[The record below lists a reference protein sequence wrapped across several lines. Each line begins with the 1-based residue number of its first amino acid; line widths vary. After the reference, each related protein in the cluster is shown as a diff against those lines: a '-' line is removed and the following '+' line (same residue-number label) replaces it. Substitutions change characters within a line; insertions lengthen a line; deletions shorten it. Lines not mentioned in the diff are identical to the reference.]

1 MEPARRER
9 RNVAILVTSQVL
21 FMVASITVMTLS
33 GVVGQQLSPDPGLA
47 TLPIAMMMLG
57 TVVSTLPASLYMKR
71 VGRRRGFITG
81 ASLGGVAG
89 GLLSFGAVALGS
101 FWLFCAGNLL
111 LGLYQGFAMYYR
123 FAAADVASP
132 AFRSRAIS
140 FVMAG
145 GVAAAFLGPWNAS
158 AATGLIAG
166 VPSGGPYLVIA
177 LLALLAIALLS
188 RLRVPAS
195 GEPRP
200 GDSARP
206 MATIAARPGFVV
218 AVLAGAMGYA
228 IMVLVM
234 TATPL
239 AMRARGFD
247 MGQVAFIM
255 QWHVLG
261 MFAPSFV
268 TGSLIVRFGV
278 PRILLTGALLFTGTA
293 LVANLGT
300 DLAHFWVALVLLGI
314 GWNFLFVGGSA
325 LLSTVHSE
333 AERGKVQGINDL
345 IIFSLVALGSLMSGA
360 LLHRLGWEALN
371 LAMLPAVL
379 LVALAAV
386 WFRPS
391 ASPQPAGSP
400 STPSERQGN
409 GGQSTRTARGPKAP

>member
-1 MEPARRER
+1 MERITMKAARRETH
-9 RNVAILVTSQVL
+9 NVAILVTSQVL

-89 GLLSFGAVALGS
+89 GLLSFTAIALGS
-101 FWLFCAGNLL
+101 FALFCIGNLL

-158 AATGLIAG
+158 AATGLIDD
-166 VPSGGPYLVIA
+166 VPAGGPYLVIA
-177 LLALLAIALLS
+177 VLALLAIGLLTQ
-188 RLRVPAS
+188 LRVPPG
-195 GEPRP
+195 GEPQP
-200 GDSARP
+200 GEISRP
-206 MATIAARPGFVV
+206 MTVITTLPGFRV
-218 AVLAGAMGYA
+218 AVLAGAVGYA
-228 IMVLVM
+228 IMILVM

-247 MGQVAFIM
+247 MSQVAFIM

-268 TGSLIVRFGV
+268 TGSLIARFGV
-278 PRILLTGALLFTGTA
+278 SRILLGGAALLIGTV

-300 DLAHFWVALVLLGI
+300 TLAHFWGALVLLGV

-325 LLSTVHSE
+325 LLATVHNE
-333 AERGKVQGINDL
+333 AERGKVQGVNDL
-345 IIFSLVALGSLMSGA
+345 IIFTLVALASLMAGQ
-360 LLHRLGWEALN
+360 LLHRLGWDALN
-371 LAMLPAVL
+371 LAMLPLIL
-379 LVALAAV
+379 LVALATL
-386 WFRPS
+386 WFSGKPRS
-391 ASPQPAGSP
+391 SLARHVSGSP
-400 STPSERQGN
+400 D
-409 GGQSTRTARGPKAP
+409 A

>member
-1 MEPARRER
+1 MEPIRLEK
-9 RNVAILVTSQVL
+9 RNVAILVLSQTL

-33 GVVGQQLSPDPGLA
+33 GVVGQQLSPEPGLA

-81 ASLGGVAG
+81 ASLGGVVG
-89 GLLSFGAVALGS
+89 GVLSFTAIGLGS

-123 FAAADVASP
+123 FAAADVASA

-145 GVAAAFLGPWNAS
+145 GVAAAFLGPWNAN
-158 AATGLIAG
+158 AASGLIPD

-177 LLALLAIALLS
+177 ILALVACGLLTQ
-188 RLRVPAS
+188 LRVPPS
-195 GEPRP
+195 GEPQP
-200 GDSARP
+200 GETTRP
-206 MATIAARPGFVV
+206 MVAIASQPSFRV
-218 AVLAGAMGYA
+218 AVLAGAVGYA

-247 MGQVAFIM
+247 MSQVAFIM

-268 TGSLIVRFGV
+268 TGSLIARFGAA
-278 PRILLTGALLFTGTA
+278 RILLTGTLLLTATA
-293 LVANLGT
+293 LVANLGAS
-300 DLAHFWVALVLLGI
+300 LAHFWVALVLLGI

-333 AERGKVQGINDL
+333 SERGKVQGINDL
-345 IIFSLVALGSLMSGA
+345 IIFSLVAVGSLMSGA
-360 LLHRLGWEALN
+360 LLHRLGWETLN
-371 LAMLPAVL
+371 LAMLPAIL
-379 LVALAAV
+379 LVAMATLWLPLATNAQ
-386 WFRPS
+386 RANS
-391 ASPQPAGSP
+391 ASPLQH
-400 STPSERQGN
+400 
-409 GGQSTRTARGPKAP
+409 K

>member
-1 MEPARRER
+1 MPMETARREKW
-9 RNVAILVTSQVL
+9 NVAILVSSQVL
-21 FMVASITVMTLS
+21 FMVAAITVMTLS
-33 GVVGQQLSPDPGLA
+33 GVVGHQLSPDPGLA

-57 TVVSTLPASLYMKR
+57 TVASTLPASLYMKR

-89 GLLSFGAVALGS
+89 GLLSFAAIALGF

-158 AATGLIAG
+158 AATGLVAG

-177 LLALLAIALLS
+177 LLALLAIGLLS
-188 RLRVPAS
+188 QLKVPPS
-195 GEPRP
+195 GEPQP
-200 GDSARP
+200 GERSRP
-206 MATIAARPGFVV
+206 MAEIAARPSFRV
-218 AVLAGAMGYA
+218 AVLAGAVGYA

-239 AMRARGFD
+239 AMRARGFE

-261 MFAPSFV
+261 MFAPSFF
-268 TGSLIVRFGV
+268 TGGLIARFGV
-278 PRILLTGALLFTGTA
+278 PRILLSGGLLIAGTV

-300 DLAHFWVALVLLGI
+300 SLAHFWVALVLLGI

-333 AERGKVQGINDL
+333 AERGKVQGVNDL
-345 IIFSLVALGSLMSGA
+345 IIFSLVALGSLLAGA

-379 LVALAAV
+379 VVLLATLWLRLAGKRHEMGAL
-386 WFRPS
+386 
-391 ASPQPAGSP
+391 
-400 STPSERQGN
+400 E
-409 GGQSTRTARGPKAP
+409 

>member
-1 MEPARRER
+1 MAPVPREK

-47 TLPIAMMMLG
+47 TLPIALMMVG

-71 VGRRRGFITG
+71 VGRRRGFIAG
-81 ASLGGVAG
+81 AALGGMAG
-89 GLLSFGAVALGS
+89 GLVSFVGIATGSFGV
-101 FWLFCAGNLL
+101 FCAGNLL

-132 AFRSRAIS
+132 AFRTRAIS
-140 FVMAG
+140 FVLAG
-145 GVAAAFLGPWNAS
+145 GVVAAFLGPWNAS
-158 AATGLIAG
+158 AATDLITG

-177 LLALLAIALLS
+177 LLALVAIGLLTQ
-188 RLRVPAS
+188 LRVPPSSEAQ
-195 GEPRP
+195 P

-206 MATIAARPGFVV
+206 MADIAARPSFRV
-218 AVLAGAMGYA
+218 AVLAGAVGYA
-228 IMVLVM
+228 IMALVM

-239 AMRARGFD
+239 AMRAQGFE
-247 MGQVAFIM
+247 MGQVAVIM

-268 TGSLIVRFGV
+268 TGSLIARFGV
-278 PRILLTGALLFTGTA
+278 PPILLTGTLLLTGTV
-293 LVANLGT
+293 LVTNLGVS
-300 DLAHFWVALVLLGI
+300 LAHFWTALVLLGI

-325 LLSTVHSE
+325 LLSSVHSE

-360 LLHRLGWEALN
+360 LLHHLGWELLN
-371 LAMLPAVL
+371 LAMLPAIL
-379 LVALAAV
+379 LVVLATLWV
-386 WFRPS
+386 T
-391 ASPQPAGSP
+391 
-400 STPSERQGN
+400 STATG
-409 GGQSTRTARGPKAP
+409 RT

>member
-1 MEPARRER
+1 MEPARREKQ
-9 RNVAILVTSQVL
+9 NVAILVTSQML

-33 GVVGQQLSPDPGLA
+33 GVVGQQLGPDPGLA

-89 GLLSFGAVALGS
+89 GLLSFGAIWLES
-101 FWLFCAGNLL
+101 FWLFCAGSLL

-158 AATGLIAG
+158 AAIGLIAG
-166 VPSGGPYLVIA
+166 VPSGGPYLVVAI
-177 LLALLAIALLS
+177 LALLAIGLLTQ
-188 RLRVPAS
+188 LRVPAS
-195 GEPRP
+195 GEPQP
-200 GDSARP
+200 GETSRP
-206 MATIAARPGFVV
+206 MAEITALPKFRVAVV
-218 AVLAGAMGYA
+218 AGAVGYA
-228 IMVLVM
+228 IMILVM

-239 AMRARGFD
+239 AMRARGFE
-247 MGQVAFIM
+247 MSQVAFIM

-268 TGSLIVRFGV
+268 TGSLIARFGV
-278 PRILLTGALLFTGTA
+278 QRILLSGATLLIGTV

-300 DLAHFWVALVLLGI
+300 SLAHFWVALVLLGV

-325 LLSTVHSE
+325 MLSSVHNE

-345 IIFSLVALGSLMSGA
+345 IIFSLVAVGSLMAGQ
-360 LLHRLGWEALN
+360 LLHHLGWEALN
-371 LAMLPAVL
+371 LAMLPLIL
-379 LVALAAV
+379 LVALAIF
-386 WFRPS
+386 WFS
-391 ASPQPAGSP
+391 LKTQSQLASQTSDAAEP
-400 STPSERQGN
+400 
-409 GGQSTRTARGPKAP
+409 

>member
-1 MEPARRER
+1 MEPARREKQ
-9 RNVAILVTSQVL
+9 NVAILVTSQML

-33 GVVGQQLSPDPGLA
+33 GVVGQQLGPDPGLA

-89 GLLSFGAVALGS
+89 GLLSFGAIWLES
-101 FWLFCAGNLL
+101 FWLFCAGSLL

-158 AATGLIAG
+158 AAIGLIAG
-166 VPSGGPYLVIA
+166 VPSG
-177 LLALLAIALLS
+177 
-188 RLRVPAS
+188 
-195 GEPRP
+195 
-200 GDSARP
+200 
-206 MATIAARPGFVV
+206 
-218 AVLAGAMGYA
+218 AVGYA
-228 IMVLVM
+228 IMILVM

-239 AMRARGFD
+239 AMRARGFE
-247 MGQVAFIM
+247 MSQVAFIM

-268 TGSLIVRFGV
+268 TGSLIARFGV
-278 PRILLTGALLFTGTA
+278 QRILLSGATLLIGTV

-300 DLAHFWVALVLLGI
+300 SLAHFWVALVLLGV

-325 LLSTVHSE
+325 MLSSVHNE

-345 IIFSLVALGSLMSGA
+345 IIFSLVAVGSLMAGQ
-360 LLHRLGWEALN
+360 LLHHLGWEALN
-371 LAMLPAVL
+371 LAMLPLIL
-379 LVALAAV
+379 LVALAIF
-386 WFRPS
+386 WFS
-391 ASPQPAGSP
+391 LKTQSQLASQTSDAAEP
-400 STPSERQGN
+400 
-409 GGQSTRTARGPKAP
+409 

>member
-1 MEPARRER
+1 MEPVRREKQ
-9 RNVAILVTSQVL
+9 NVAILVTSQML

-33 GVVGQQLSPDPGLA
+33 GVVGLQLSPDPGLA

-71 VGRRRGFITG
+71 VGRRHGFITG

-89 GLLSFGAVALGS
+89 GLLSFGAIALGC

-140 FVMAG
+140 FVMTG
-145 GVAAAFLGPWNAS
+145 GVAAAFLGPWNAN
-158 AATGLIAG
+158 AASGLIAG

-177 LLALLAIALLS
+177 ILALLAIGLLTQ
-188 RLRVPAS
+188 LRVPPG
-195 GEPRP
+195 GEPQP
-200 GDSARP
+200 GELSRP
-206 MATIAARPGFVV
+206 MAVITTLPRFRV
-218 AVLAGAMGYA
+218 ALVAGAVGYA
-228 IMVLVM
+228 IMILVM

-239 AMRARGFD
+239 AMRDRGFE

-255 QWHVLG
+255 QWHVFG

-268 TGSLIVRFGV
+268 TGSLIARFGV
-278 PRILLTGALLFTGTA
+278 QRILLSGATLLIGTV

-300 DLAHFWVALVLLGI
+300 SLAHFWVALVLLGI

-325 LLSTVHSE
+325 MLSTVHNE
-333 AERGKVQGINDL
+333 AERGKVQGANDL
-345 IIFSLVALGSLMSGA
+345 IIFSLVAIGSLMAGQ
-360 LLHRLGWEALN
+360 LLHHLGWEALN
-371 LAMLPAVL
+371 LAMLPLIL
-379 LVALAAV
+379 LVVLTTLWLGLVGKA
-386 WFRPS
+386 
-391 ASPQPAGSP
+391 QKAGS
-400 STPSERQGN
+400 S
-409 GGQSTRTARGPKAP
+409 

>member
-1 MEPARRER
+1 VELARLEK
-9 RNVAILVTSQVL
+9 RNVAILVSSQIL

-33 GVVGQQLSPDPGLA
+33 GVVGQQLSPTPGLA
-47 TLPIAMMMLG
+47 TLPIAISMLG

-81 ASLGGVAG
+81 TTLGGIAG
-89 GLLSFGAVALGS
+89 GLLSFAAIAQQS

-123 FAAADVASP
+123 FAALDVASP

-158 AATGLIAG
+158 AATNLIAS

-177 LLALLAIALLS
+177 ILALVATGLLTQ
-188 RLRVPAS
+188 LKVPAS
-195 GEPRP
+195 GEPQP
-200 GDSARP
+200 GEASRP
-206 MATIAARPGFVV
+206 MSAIATQARFMV
-218 AVLAGAMGYA
+218 ALLAGAVGYA
-228 IMVLVM
+228 IMILVM

-239 AMRARGFD
+239 AMRAQGFE
-247 MGQVAFIM
+247 MEQIAFIM

-268 TGSLIVRFGV
+268 TGSLIARFGI
-278 PRILLTGALLFTGTA
+278 PRILLVGTLLMAGTV
-293 LVANLGT
+293 LVTNLGVS
-300 DLAHFWVALVLLGI
+300 LAHFWVALVLLGI
-314 GWNFLFVGGSA
+314 GWNFLFVGGST

-345 IIFSLVALGSLMSGA
+345 VIFSLVAFGSLMSGA
-360 LLHRLGWEALN
+360 LSYHLGWEALN
-371 LAMLPAVL
+371 LVMLAPIL
-379 LVALAAV
+379 LVALATL
-386 WFRPS
+386 WYRLSP
-391 ASPQPAGSP
+391 ASQPRTDL
-400 STPSERQGN
+400 TPLSE
-409 GGQSTRTARGPKAP
+409 K